1 LKGKFFAIIV
11 GHYKKSLLKDNH
23 QISSIK
29 FDTLMDK
36 VHKTFHYMDMTC
48 DVAFISSA
56 IFNLRRVGLPDVF
69 ATFIYS
75 SSPPHQKKKPAVRM
89 GKQAAKKCY
98 RMYHCV

>member
-1 LKGKFFAIIV
+1 
-11 GHYKKSLLKDNH
+11 
-23 QISSIK
+23 
-29 FDTLMDK
+29 MDK

-75 SSPPHQKKKPAVRM
+75 SSPPHQKKNQLSEWANKLPRNVTVCTTVSE
-89 GKQAAKKCY
+89 KCLY
-98 RMYHCV
+98 S

>member
-1 LKGKFFAIIV
+1 MFVVIV
-11 GHYKKSLLKDNH
+11 EHYKKSLLKDNH
-23 QISSIK
+23 QISSMK

-56 IFNLRRVGLPDVF
+56 ILSLRRVSLPDVF

-75 SSPPHQKKKPAVRM
+75 SSPIKRNNRLSEWANKLD
-89 GKQAAKKCY
+89 KKCY
-98 RMYHCV
+98 LMYYYV